1 MIKHQIAI
9 LGGQILPVYWG
20 VLEKQP
26 QIVELIYTKET
37 RGLVNVIK
45 NQFKSIKFNT
55 HQVEPYDFKGIK
67 ELVEDVVITNE
78 DHQFQLNL
86 TSGTKV
92 MALACQSV
100 FKTLEL
106 DVFYI
111 DQNNRLFDLKK
122 EEFTDLKSN
131 LSIDTLIKL
140 SGHNNF
146 TSAKWSDYNKKEI
159 EFANKILNFT
169 RNNSGLTTLFG
180 VVRKKFTKS
189 YEKQYG
195 SIESIKSFSLNTS
208 NSRVSWNSSK
218 LKIKLKNDTLECSS
232 NKAFKIVF
240 GGLWWEILIAE
251 ATNKWAKA
259 KEQLMSVSIQTKKDV
274 ALTKNEI
281 DIVLNTGQNFIFIEC
296 KSGYVKQEDINKMRA
311 VKRLYGGIGS
321 KSILIC
327 RYIPRP
333 DLIEKCHDLGIE
345 VFSYQTTS
353 YTKRKKITTFKKLED
368 INVKL
373 DQLLK
378 KIDL

>member
-45 NQFKSIKFNT
+45 NQFKSIQFNT
-55 HQVEPYDFKGIK
+55 HQVEPYNFKGIK

-78 DHQFQLNL
+78 NHQFQLNL

-111 DQNNRLFDLKK
+111 DQNNRIFDLKT
-122 EEFTDLKSN
+122 EEFTALKSK
-131 LSIDTLIKL
+131 LTIDTLIKL

-146 TSAKWSDYNKKEI
+146 TSVELSDFNKKEI

-180 VVRKKFTKS
+180 EVRKMFTIS

-195 SIESIKSFSLNTS
+195 TIESIKSFSLNTS
-208 NSRVSWNSSK
+208 NARVSWNSSK
-218 LKIKLKNDTLECSS
+218 LKIKLKNDTLECNS

-240 GGLWWEILIAE
+240 GGLWWEIVIAE
-251 ATNKWAKA
+251 ATNKWTKA
-259 KEQLMSVSIQTKKDV
+259 KEQLMSVSIQTKKNT

-333 DLIEKCHDLGIE
+333 DLIEKCYDLGIE

-353 YTKRKKITTFKKLED
+353 YAKRKKITVFKNLED
-368 INVKL
+368 INRKL
-373 DQLLK
+373 DLLVK